1 MPNLTGNAALDVA
14 IGLAFV
20 FLLFSVL
27 CSAVQELIAG
37 VLDLRAATLEKGLRN
52 LLDDPGGKT
61 GGAPAKP
68 LPDPPG
74 GSQAVGGQA
83 TEPPQEVRLSDQV
96 LGHGLVRTLYKDSH
110 VLFRRKRRGPS
121 YIPAPVFA
129 RSLLDLVAPDSTAAD
144 PLSAVHQA
152 IGKADL
158 PPATKNAL
166 LALVKDAGSDRDK
179 LRAAIEHWFDA
190 TMDRVSGWYKRK
202 TQIIICV
209 LSALV
214 TIGLNVNTVT
224 IADRLIHDDTLRAAV
239 ATQAVGATANS
250 GGSAT
255 SATSSDLQKTVT
267 AIEGVQRLGLPIG
280 WNKQAGDPARVDLS
294 GHPGRTLI
302 GWLLTFLA
310 LSLGAPFWF
319 DALSKLAGLRN
330 AGAKPESST
339 G

>member
-1 MPNLTGNAALDVA
+1 MPNLTGNTALDVA
-14 IGLAFV
+14 LGLAFV

-37 VLDLRAATLEKGLRN
+37 ILDLRSATLEKGLRN

-74 GSQAVGGQA
+74 GSQAVGGQT
-83 TEPPQEVRLSDQV
+83 TEPLEAEPLSDQL

-144 PLSAVHQA
+144 PLTAVRKA
-152 IGKADL
+152 IGETNL

-166 LALVKDAGSDRDK
+166 LALVKDAGNDRDK
-179 LRAAIEHWFDA
+179 LRAAIEQWFDA

-202 TQIIICV
+202 AQIIICV
-209 LSALV
+209 LSAVV
-214 TIGLNVNTVT
+214 TIGLNVNTIS

-239 ATQAVGATANS
+239 AAQAV
-250 GGSAT
+250 AT
-255 SATSSDLQKTVT
+255 SAKSGDSLATT
-267 AIEGVQRLGLPIG
+267 AKNIEDVQRLGLPLG
-280 WNKQAGDPARVDLS
+280 WNKRPDDPAGADLS
-294 GHPGRTLI
+294 GRPARTLI

-319 DALSKLAGLRN
+319 DALSKLGALRN
-330 AGAKPESST
+330 AGAKPGSST
-339 G
+339 T